1 MYLTQ
6 LQLKAAPIFER
17 NTNDLEVVNDGLIF
31 TRGKSRA
38 DAVTTMAKACTVS
51 PGITSR
57 G

>member
-6 LQLKAAPIFER
+6 LQLKAAPIFAR

-31 TRGKSRA
+31 TPGKSRA
-38 DAVTTMAKACTVS
+38 DAFTTMEKACTVS
-51 PGITSR
+51 PEITSR